1 MVKSL
6 CGQYPCPRVCVRVCH
21 CPAGMERVHF
31 LWLLR
36 RGYRP
41 ASEPRPSSSR
51 PCPPNVDPTTGEIS
65 QPRYSKAHFKED
77 IMSFLFGKKIYP
89 KRRKPTRYGTL
100 ALKPYASTAILT
112 CLLVFIGIAVLLG
125 TIILEGDFAPGY
137 EPPHTIHQE
146 WE

>member
-65 QPRYSKAHFKED
+65 QPRHYLGKVKEAVLYN
-77 IMSFLFGKKIYP
+77 LFGAQQYP
-89 KRRKPTRYGTL
+89 KRRRPIRYGTTN
-100 ALKPYASTAILT
+100 LKPYASTAILT
-112 CLLVFIGIAVLLG
+112 CLLAFVAIVIAFGFLVNG
-125 TIILEGDFAPGY
+125 PQIIPGY
-137 EPPHTIHQE
+137 EVPNVIAYD
-146 WE
+146 W